1 MEAMKDLRDFIA
13 TCEKEGELH
22 RIKAE
27 VDWDLE
33 LSHICKVAE
42 EKAGPALLFENI
54 KGYQSPVLTG
64 AFATTKRLAIILGKP
79 ANLSM
84 VDLTKEW
91 VAATTKEVIS
101 AKEVKDG
108 PIFENI
114 VEGDKIDTFA
124 FPSPKFYELDGG
136 RYFGTAVF
144 MAVQDPDTG
153 DINLGTYR
161 MGVLDSKTVGVQIL
175 KGKKGDRI
183 LKKYG
188 KKGKKMPACAII
200 GGDPLHIFAGA
211 ATVPGAKSGYDVVG
225 SLRGAPVEIV
235 KGQLSGLPFPAAAEI
250 VLEGEIDAEKLR
262 EEGPFGEYTG
272 YYTEELIKPIP
283 KPALEVKRV
292 YYRNNPILWE
302 TSVGRPVGD
311 QHMLYAFVRNA
322 SLWSELTNMKIPGI
336 KSVYTMPEASGRFF
350 VVISVQQMYPGH
362 ADQVAAAVIASNTGT
377 YGIKGIIL
385 VDDDI
390 DADDLP
396 RVWWALGTRYNPARG
411 TQIINRGRSTPLDP
425 AIGPDE
431 NKFITSRI
439 ILDATIPFDWKVK
452 PTEIKLTES
461 VMAKVKARWKEYGID

>member
-1 MEAMKDLRDFIA
+1 MDLRDFVA
-13 TCEKEGELH
+13 QCEKVGQLK
-22 RIKAE
+22 RVKAE

-33 LSHICKVAE
+33 ISHVAKVVE
-42 EKAGPALLFENI
+42 EKSGPALLFEKV
-54 KGYQSPVLTG
+54 KGYTSPVLTG
-64 AFATTKRLAIILGKP
+64 AFGTTQRLAIILGKDP
-79 ANLSM
+79 NLSM
-84 VDLTKEW
+84 VQLTREW
-91 VAATTKEVIS
+91 VNTAVKALTP

-114 VEGDKIDTFA
+114 LEADKVNTFA

-144 MAVQDPDTG
+144 MVIQDPETG

-161 MGVLDSKTVGVQIL
+161 MGILDEKSVGVQIL
-175 KGKKGDRI
+175 KGKKADRI
-183 LKKYG
+183 MKKYA
-188 KKGKKMPACAII
+188 KQGKKMPACAII

-211 ATVPGAKSGYDVVG
+211 ATIKAKSGYDVVS
-225 SLRGAPVEIV
+225 SLRGEPVEIV
-235 KGQLSGLPFPAAAEI
+235 KGQVTGLPIPAAAEI
-250 VLEGEIDAEKLR
+250 VLEGEIDPTQLR
-262 EEGPFGEYTG
+262 NEGPFGEYTG

-283 KPALEVKRV
+283 KPALDVKRV

-311 QHMLYAFVRNA
+311 QHILYAFTRNA
-322 SLWSELTNMKIPGI
+322 SLWTDLTKMEIPGI
-336 KSVYTMPEASGRFF
+336 KSVYTLPEGSGRFI
-350 VVISVQQMYPGH
+350 VVVSVQQMYPGH
-362 ADQVAAAVIASNTGT
+362 ADQIGAAVFASNTGT
-377 YGIKGIIL
+377 YGTKMVIV

-396 RVWWALGTRYNPARG
+396 RVWWALGTRYNPLRG

-425 AIGPDE
+425 AIGADE

-452 PTEIKLTES
+452 PTEIALNQA
-461 VMAKVKARWKEYGID
+461 MFDKVKAKWNEYGID

>member
-1 MEAMKDLRDFIA
+1 
-13 TCEKEGELH
+13 
-22 RIKAE
+22 
-27 VDWDLE
+27 
-33 LSHICKVAE
+33 
-42 EKAGPALLFENI
+42 
-54 KGYQSPVLTG
+54 
-64 AFATTKRLAIILGKP
+64 
-79 ANLSM
+79 M
-84 VDLTKEW
+84 VP
-91 VAATTKEVIS
+91 

-114 VEGDKIDTFA
+114 VDGDKIDTFA

-144 MAVQDPDTG
+144 MTIQDPDTG
-153 DINLGTYR
+153 DMNLGTYR
-161 MGVLDSKTVGVQIL
+161 MGVLDSKTVGVQLL

-225 SLRGAPVEIV
+225 TLRGSPVEVV
-235 KGQLSGLPFPAAAEI
+235 KGQLSGLPIPAAAEI

-262 EEGPFGEYTG
+262 NEGPFGEYTG

-322 SLWSELTNMKIPGI
+322 SLWTELTKMKIPGI
-336 KSVYTMPEASGRFF
+336 KTVYTMPEASGRFW

-377 YGIKGIIL
+377 YGIKGIISWTTISVRTIFRECGGL
-385 VDDDI
+385 S
-390 DADDLP
+390 
-396 RVWWALGTRYNPARG
+396 ARG
-411 TQIINRGRSTPLDP
+411 TTPAAARRLLTEAGPLPSILPLGRTKTSSSPHGSSWMRRSPLTGRSNPRRSS
-425 AIGPDE
+425 
-431 NKFITSRI
+431 SRR
-439 ILDATIPFDWKVK
+439 ASWPK
-452 PTEIKLTES
+452 
-461 VMAKVKARWKEYGID
+461 

>member
-1 MEAMKDLRDFIA
+1 MKDLRDYIA
-13 TCEKEGELH
+13 KTEEIGQL
-22 RIKAE
+22 RRVKAE
-27 VDWDLE
+27 VDWNLE
-33 LSHICKVAE
+33 LSHVAKVVE
-42 EKAGPALLFENI
+42 EKSGPALLFEKV
-54 KGYQSPVLTG
+54 KGYSSPVLTG
-64 AFATTKRLAIILGKP
+64 AFGTTQRLAMILGKDP
-79 ANLSM
+79 NLSM
-84 VDLTKEW
+84 VELTKEW
-91 VAATTKEVIS
+91 VQAAVQELVP

-114 VEGDKIDTFA
+114 LEGDKVDTAA

-144 MAVQDPDTG
+144 MAIQDPETG

-161 MGVLDSKTVGVQIL
+161 MGVLDEKTVGVQIL

-211 ATVPGAKSGYDVVG
+211 ATVAEAKSGYDVVS
-225 SLRGAPVEIV
+225 SLRGSPVEIV
-235 KGQLSGLPFPAAAEI
+235 RGQLSGLPFPAAAEI
-250 VLEGEIDAEKLR
+250 VLEGEIDPEQLR

-283 KPALEVKRV
+283 KPALDVKRI
-292 YYRNNPILWE
+292 YFRNNPILWE

-322 SLWSELTNMKIPGI
+322 SLWTDLTRMQIRGI
-336 KSVYTMPEASGRFF
+336 ESVYTMPEASGRFW
-350 VVISVQQMYPGH
+350 VVVSVKQMYPGH
-362 ADQVAAAVIASNTGT
+362 ADQVAAAVIASNTGM
-377 YGIKGIIL
+377 YGIKGIII

-390 DADDLP
+390 SADDLP

-425 AIGPDE
+425 ALGADE

-439 ILDATIPFDWKVK
+439 ILDATIPFEWAVK
-452 PTEIKLTES
+452 PTEIRLTES
-461 VMAKVKARWKEYGID
+461 VMEKVKARWQEYGID

>member
-1 MEAMKDLRDFIA
+1 MKDLRDYIA
-13 TCEKEGELH
+13 KVEEIGQL
-22 RIKAE
+22 RRVKAE

-33 LSHICKVAE
+33 LSHIAKIVE
-42 EKAGPALLFENI
+42 EKSGPALLFENV
-54 KGYQSPVLTG
+54 KGYSSPVLTG
-64 AFATTKRLAIILGKP
+64 AFGTTQRLAVILGKNP
-79 ANLSM
+79 NLSM
-84 VDLTKEW
+84 VELTKEW
-91 VAATTKEVIS
+91 VEATVKELIP

-114 VEGDKIDTFA
+114 LEGDKVDTFA
-124 FPSPKFYELDGG
+124 FPSPRFYELDGG

-144 MAVQDPDTG
+144 MAIQDPETG

-161 MGVLDSKTVGVQIL
+161 MGVLDDKTVGVQIL

-188 KKGKKMPACAII
+188 KQGKKMPACAII

-211 ATVPGAKSGYDVVG
+211 ATVANAKSGYDVVS
-225 SLRGAPVEIV
+225 SLRGSPVETV
-235 KGQLSGLPFPAAAEI
+235 KGHLTGLPFPATAEI
-250 VLEGEIDAEKLR
+250 VLEGEIDPEHLR

-283 KPALEVKRV
+283 KPALEVKRI
-292 YYRNNPILWE
+292 YFRNNPILWE

-322 SLWSELTNMKIPGI
+322 SLWTDLTRMQIHGI
-336 KSVYTMPEASGRFF
+336 KSVYTMPEASGRFW
-350 VVISVQQMYPGH
+350 VVVSVKQMYPGH
-362 ADQVAAAVIASNTGT
+362 ADQVGAAVIASNTGT
-377 YGIKGIIL
+377 YGIKGVII
-385 VDDDI
+385 VDSDI

-411 TQIINRGRSTPLDP
+411 TQIINRGRATPLDP
-425 AIGPDE
+425 SLAADE

-439 ILDATIPFDWKVK
+439 ILDATIPFEWKVK

-461 VMAKVKARWKEYGID
+461 VLEKVKARWSEYGID

>member
-1 MEAMKDLRDFIA
+1 MDLRDFVA
-13 TCEKEGELH
+13 QCEKVGQLK
-22 RIKAE
+22 RVKAE

-33 LSHICKVAE
+33 ISHVAKVVE
-42 EKAGPALLFENI
+42 EKSGPALLFEKV
-54 KGYQSPVLTG
+54 KGYTSPVLTG
-64 AFATTKRLAIILGKP
+64 AFGTTQRLAIILGKDP
-79 ANLSM
+79 NLSM
-84 VDLTKEW
+84 VQLTREW
-91 VAATTKEVIS
+91 VNTAVKALTP

-114 VEGDKIDTFA
+114 LEADKVNTFA

-144 MAVQDPDTG
+144 MVIQDPETG

-161 MGVLDSKTVGVQIL
+161 MGILDEKSVGVQIL
-175 KGKKGDRI
+175 KGKKADRI
-183 LKKYG
+183 MKKYA
-188 KKGKKMPACAII
+188 KQGKKMPACAII

-211 ATVPGAKSGYDVVG
+211 ATIKAKSGYDVVS
-225 SLRGAPVEIV
+225 SLRGKPVEIV
-235 KGQLSGLPFPAAAEI
+235 KGQVTGLPIPAAAEI
-250 VLEGEIDAEKLR
+250 VLEGEIDPTQLR
-262 EEGPFGEYTG
+262 NEGPFGEYTG

-283 KPALEVKRV
+283 KPALDVKRI

-311 QHMLYAFVRNA
+311 QHILYAFTRNA
-322 SLWSELTNMKIPGI
+322 SLWTDLTKMEIPGI
-336 KSVYTMPEASGRFF
+336 KSVYTLPEGSGRFI
-350 VVISVQQMYPGH
+350 VVVSVQQMYPGH
-362 ADQVAAAVIASNTGT
+362 ADQIGAAVFASNTGT
-377 YGIKGIIL
+377 YGTKMVIV

-396 RVWWALGTRYNPARG
+396 RVWWALGTRYNPLRG

-425 AIGPDE
+425 AIGADE

-452 PTEIKLTES
+452 PTEIALNQA
-461 VMAKVKARWKEYGID
+461 MFDKVKAKWNEYGID